1 MSRPSSAQR
10 DQPPCVQRREVSK
23 YSYTPLQP
31 SSNSK
36 QFRLLKV
43 HRGADED
50 DVECD
55 LIIHNLDDAPEYEAL
70 SYVWGSPVPQA
81 RIQLATGY
89 TEVGPSLYAA
99 LRGLRYPDSPR
110 MIWADSLCINQADI
124 SERNSQVQIMA
135 DIYSRAKKTL
145 IWLSDATPELE
156 GAISSFQSMHSQYL
170 EESHDSGTRMSSR
183 SEEMS
188 KSPTQASA
196 SPRLFSEING
206 PAVASLLSLPWFTRK
221 WVIQE
226 AVRSQNPIF
235 VIGEETLSWGVLLY
249 GTRRLILESFII
261 QLEQPQKSQQ
271 ITTHAMNVM
280 LMARLRAQEPQNLM
294 ALLPETANFSC
305 SEDKDF
311 LFSVLGLM
319 PASLRASPL
328 LRPDYNISFSEMLQ
342 RLVRW
347 SLEEMRSLDFLRL
360 CYFPPLTSGEP
371 SWMPQLSRGFPDKPF
386 PLTAMDLQEYFRA
399 GGPSFITAAFAETN
413 KLNINGRII
422 DTIEAVCSSRMV
434 QVESLIAKKNP
445 KSASECGQIILKCF
459 QTATTWM
466 RDVMTI
472 AEITE
477 KDFSSQRFTDLA
489 ETLTWAGYCE
499 HNTSNIIDAFRDYV
513 NACKHIDSWTV
524 DDDIDM
530 RGVLHLIKPVQE
542 LTTRFEMTAGAGLV
556 NYCRPTAR
564 TCGGR
569 LASVPVGCQVS
580 DRICIFTGSSMPH
593 VLRACGGGG
602 YVVGG
607 ECYVHGLMYG
617 EALELERCCEEV
629 ITLV

>member
-23 YSYTPLQP
+23 YSYTPLQ
-31 SSNSK
+31 SSTNSK

-43 HRGADED
+43 HRGAHED

-81 RIQLATGY
+81 RIRLATGY
-89 TEVGPSLYAA
+89 AEVGPSLYAA
-99 LRGLRYPDSPR
+99 LRSLRYPDSPR
-110 MIWADSLCINQADI
+110 MIWADSLCINQSDI

-135 DIYSRAKKTL
+135 DIYSRASKTV
-145 IWLSDATPELE
+145 IWLSDAAPELE
-156 GAISSFQSMHSQYL
+156 GAFSSLQLMHSRSL
-170 EESHDSGTRMSSR
+170 EESFDSGTQTSSR
-183 SEEMS
+183 SE
-188 KSPTQASA
+188 KTCQVPTQASA
-196 SPRLFSEING
+196 PPRLFGEING

-226 AVRSQNPIF
+226 AVRSQNPVF
-235 VIGEETLSWGVLLY
+235 VIGEETLPWEVLLY
-249 GTRRLILESFII
+249 GARRLILETFII
-261 QLEQPQKSQQ
+261 QLEQPQKSEQ
-271 ITTHAMNVM
+271 IATHAMNLM
-280 LMARLRAQEPQNLM
+280 LMAKLRAQEPQNLM
-294 ALLPETANFSC
+294 AMLSETANFSC

-328 LRPDYNISFSEMLQ
+328 LQPDYNISFSKMLQ

-347 SLEEMRSLDFLRL
+347 SLEEMKSLDFLGL

-386 PLTAMDLQEYFRA
+386 PLTAMQVQEHFRA
-399 GGPSFITAAFAETN
+399 GGPSSVTATFTDTN
-413 KLNINGRII
+413 KLKINGRII

-434 QVESLIAKKNP
+434 QVESLIAKNNP

-459 QTATTWM
+459 QTAVAWT
-466 RDVMTI
+466 RDVMAI
-472 AEITE
+472 AEVTE
-477 KDFSSQRFTDLA
+477 KDLSSQRFADLA

-499 HNTSNIIDAFRDYV
+499 HDTSNIIDAFRDYV

-524 DDDIDM
+524 EDGIDM
-530 RGVLHLIKPVQE
+530 KGVLQLIKPVGE
-542 LTTRFEMTAGAGLV
+542 LTTRFEMFAGAGLFLLGV
-556 NYCRPTAR
+556 K
-564 TCGGR
+564 
-569 LASVPVGCQVS
+569 
-580 DRICIFTGSSMPH
+580 
-593 VLRACGGGG
+593 
-602 YVVGG
+602 
-607 ECYVHGLMYG
+607 
-617 EALELERCCEEV
+617 
-629 ITLV
+629 